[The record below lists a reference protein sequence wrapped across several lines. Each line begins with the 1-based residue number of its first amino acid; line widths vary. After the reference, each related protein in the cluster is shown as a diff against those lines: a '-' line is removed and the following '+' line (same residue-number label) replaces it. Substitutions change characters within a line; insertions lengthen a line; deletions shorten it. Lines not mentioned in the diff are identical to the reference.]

1 MSNRQ
6 KTQAEIEL
14 DETRHKL
21 NDPKLALFQTTK
33 LQRRL
38 GELLRQVE
46 QEQADANS
54 HSTRS

>member
-1 MSNRQ
+1 MELT

-14 DETRHKL
+14 GQVRHEL
-21 NDPKLALFQTTK
+21 NNPKLKLFETQK
-33 LQRRL
+33 LQRKL

-54 HSTRS
+54 HSSRP

>member
-1 MSNRQ
+1 MELV
-6 KTQAEIEL
+6 KTPAEIEL

-46 QEQADANS
+46 QEKEANNGQP
-54 HSTRS
+54 RLD